1 MRKSLTEDPPRSQ
14 GPMTAHFAGCHDE
27 PPPPLPRR
35 RGKSLT
41 EVAFQMPGINDS
53 TFCQLKPPRPSPR
66 ETYQLAT
73 PRTSSLSK
81 PPSASPAIPATC
93 IYKQTSNV
101 VRVLGFPRPAPF
113 GPGTPPGSA
122 SPLKPI
128 KHFLVYLVI
137 FHLTP
142 GSIPRLGTKILQAMK
157 LN

>member
-1 MRKSLTEDPPRSQ
+1 MCVWSEPGAMMGRPSSPSRQRESLTEDPPRSQ

-53 TFCQLKPPRPSPR
+53 TFCQLKPPRPSHR

-81 PPSASPAIPATC
+81 PPSASPAIPASAYINKLPTWSGC
-93 IYKQTSNV
+93 SDFLNLPRS
-101 VRVLGFPRPAPF
+101 VREPRPGA
-113 GPGTPPGSA
+113 
-122 SPLKPI
+122 LR
-128 KHFLVYLVI
+128 H
-137 FHLTP
+137 
-142 GSIPRLGTKILQAMK
+142 
-157 LN
+157 